1 VADAILAVTPKQES
15 PQTVSLTL
23 REEISNTLIGYVE
36 ITLVPTGARI
46 EAWHGL
52 NDSALDHQLIVRS
65 EKP

>member
-46 EAWHGL
+46 EASTSTASTRH
-52 NDSALDHQLIVRS
+52 ACRVR
-65 EKP
+65 